1 MNNEEIDMDC
11 KAKNFTEVC
20 YNNFGIGSI
29 HIELNVNCM
38 ALIPNIESMHYE
50 VTKFIRK
57 ISEQNSDSTCVATMK
72 KLKAG
77 IYKCHMLCNHDISE
91 EILNLWHNGSVHKDK
106 INSFDELDKFI
117 EIIISDVR
125 NNCRMR
131 IRNLRIIKEM

>member
-1 MNNEEIDMDC
+1 MNNEEIDMDY
-11 KAKNFTEVC
+11 KAKKFTEVC
-20 YNNFGIGSI
+20 YDNFGIGSI

-38 ALIPNIESMHYE
+38 ALMPNIEVMDYE
-50 VTKFIRK
+50 VLKFIRK
-57 ISEQNSDSTCVATMK
+57 IREQHSDSTCVATMK

-77 IYKCHMLCNHDISE
+77 IYRCHMLCNPDIGE

-106 INSFDELDKFI
+106 INSFDELDEFI
-117 EIIISDVR
+117 EILVSDMR